1 MRTNSPARLRKR
13 WQVNNMMTK
22 DEQAKQLFMQGH
34 NCAQAVFCTFAKQ
47 LGVDPEQALALSAC
61 FGGGL
66 GRQREV
72 CGAVSG
78 MCMALSLKYA
88 PKDPTNQAEKAA
100 FYARI
105 QEVCNRFKKENG
117 SIICRE
123 LLGLPPGP
131 QDPTPQPR
139 TASYYTHRACADKV
153 KSAAAILEA
162 YLNEP

>member
-1 MRTNSPARLRKR
+1 ME
-13 WQVNNMMTK
+13 QTK
-22 DEQAKQLFMQGH
+22 GEQAKQLFLEGK
-34 NCAQAVFCTFAKQ
+34 NCAQAVLCAFCRDYG
-47 LGVDPEQALALSAC
+47 LDEQTALTLSAC

-78 MCMALSLKYA
+78 MCMALALTYA
-88 PKDPTNQAEKAA
+88 PKDPADHEAKAA

-123 LLGLPPGP
+123 LLGLVPGP
-131 QDPTPQPR
+131 QSPVPEQRTP
-139 TASYYTHRACADKV
+139 AYYQNRPCPDKV
-153 KSAAAILEA
+153 KSAAAILAA
-162 YLNEP
+162 YLQEQATETF

>member
-1 MRTNSPARLRKR
+1 
-13 WQVNNMMTK
+13 MTK
-22 DEQAKQLFMQGH
+22 ADQAKALFLQGH
-34 NCAQAVFCTFAKQ
+34 NCAQAVFCTFA
-47 LGVDPEQALALSAC
+47 PELEIDDKTALALSAC

-88 PKDPTNQAEKAA
+88 PQDPKDQAAKAA

-105 QEVCNRFKKENG
+105 QDVCNRFKTQNG

-139 TASYYTHRACADKV
+139 NAAYYQHRSCADKV
-153 KSAAAILEA
+153 KCAAAILAEC
-162 YLNEP
+162 LEMQ

>member
-1 MRTNSPARLRKR
+1 MNKA
-13 WQVNNMMTK
+13 
-22 DEQAKQLFMQGH
+22 EQAKQHFLNGY
-34 NCAQAVFCTFAKQ
+34 NCAQAVLAAFAADFGLDEKT
-47 LGVDPEQALALSAC
+47 ALTLSAC

-78 MCMALSLKYA
+78 MCMALALKYA
-88 PKDPTNQAEKAA
+88 PKDPANHEQKAA

-105 QEVCNRFKKENG
+105 QEICNRFKAENG

-123 LLGLPPGP
+123 LLALPPGP
-131 QDPTPQPR
+131 STPTPQQR
-139 TASYYTHRACADKV
+139 TPAYYGARPCPDKV

-162 YLNEP
+162 YLQETSAN

>member
-1 MRTNSPARLRKR
+1 MTNKG
-13 WQVNNMMTK
+13 
-22 DEQAKQLFMQGH
+22 EEAKQRFLSGQ
-34 NCAQAVFCTFAKQ
+34 NCAQAVLGAFAKDFN
-47 LGVDPEQALALSAC
+47 LDEKTALTLSAC

-78 MCMALSLKYA
+78 MCMALALKYA
-88 PKDPTNQAEKAA
+88 PQDPTDHAAKAA

-105 QEVCNRFKKENG
+105 QEVCNRFKEENG

-123 LLGLPPGP
+123 LLALPPGSSV
-131 QDPTPQPR
+131 PTPEKR
-139 TASYYTHRACADKV
+139 TTAYYGTRPCPDKV

-162 YLNEP
+162 YLKEQEK

>member
-1 MRTNSPARLRKR
+1 MSKAEK
-13 WQVNNMMTK
+13 
-22 DEQAKQLFMQGH
+22 AKELFLNGQ
-34 NCAQAVFCTFAKQ
+34 NCAQAVLSAFAGE
-47 LGVDPEQALALSAC
+47 LGLDEKTALTVSAC

-88 PKDPTNQAEKAA
+88 PKDPTDHAAKAA

-123 LLGLPPGP
+123 LLGLPAGP
-131 QDPTPQPR
+131 SVPTPDKR
-139 TASYYTHRACADKV
+139 TAAYYQHRACADKV
-153 KSAAAILEA
+153 KCAAEILEQ
-162 YLNEP
+162 YFLEPDR